1 MISSFYVILRWQP
14 RVSMPWMYNTW
25 AANICIPL
33 LRSPFVIWIFS
44 ALHTGASKVT
54 LMTVPDPKMEMRSWR
69 ADFLCVSLSDIVSN
83 LSGRTLDNRLM
94 TSTGKHAYLI
104 RTGRGAGEGATVR
117 NRASNSVEFAD
128 PLL

>member
-1 MISSFYVILRWQP
+1 MDVQHLGCKYLHSFAAQP
-14 RVSMPWMYNTW
+14 
-25 AANICIPL
+25 ICHL
-33 LRSPFVIWIFS
+33 DFS
-44 ALHTGASKVT
+44 DLHTGASKVT

-94 TSTGKHAYLI
+94 TSTGKHAYPI